1 MAINNRE
8 PLFRFRQVLALFRQ
22 VLEQSKKRFGFE
34 IIGLRLEDEGLTF
47 YIKPADGLEL
57 PGILKWLKQTFT
69 VRCNRLM
76 GRTGHI
82 FRNRYVS
89 MLLEGEPPEGVK
101 DGTG

>member
-8 PLFRFRQVLALFRQ
+8 PLFRSRQTLDLFRQ
-22 VLEQSKKRFGFE
+22 VLEESKKRFVFE
-34 IIGLRLEDEGLTF
+34 MIGLRFEDEGLTF
-47 YIKPADGLEL
+47 YIKPEDALEL
-57 PGILKWLKQTFT
+57 PKILKWLKQTFT

-82 FRNRYVS
+82 FGGRYVS